1 MFLIYTCNEEIILVL
16 FTTCQKVSE
25 ESIEILSSALALVL
39 IYKVIA
45 PELFPMDFS
54 NPITIATA
62 FLMAA
67 KKLDGMTAMG
77 DILPLLKTSVDT
89 YIAKRQKY
97 DWVCG
102 MLELGHSWEEA
113 ACKMLGYTCT
123 SSSVRDPGP
132 VYIPVM

>member
-1 MFLIYTCNEEIILVL
+1 MTL
-16 FTTCQKVSE
+16 FTTGQKVSE
-25 ESIEILSSALALVL
+25 EIIEILSSALALVL
-39 IYKVIA
+39 IHKVIA

-62 FLMAA
+62 FLMGA

-77 DILPLLKTSVDT
+77 DILPLLKKSVDT